1 MSSMDELLAK
11 KGLLEEQLQRFRG
24 TQDDRDHS
32 VPIFRSKLKDSHW
45 DSVIKEAV
53 SVYLKYLS

>member
-1 MSSMDELLAK
+1 MTSVDELLAK
-11 KGLLEEQLQRFRG
+11 KVILEEQLQRFRG

-32 VPIFRSKLKDSHW
+32 VPIFRSKLRDFHW

-53 SVYLKYLS
+53 REF